1 MMNPRFKRS
10 VLVYAAALFVG
21 LFVYFGAQR
30 DAQAIPS
37 FARKYQASCQ
47 TCHTIYPVLNSFG
60 EAFRRNGYRFPSKNG
75 SLDSDAVKAPMIA
88 MGQDEYK
95 KMFPKAI
102 WPSQIVE
109 AVPLSVW
116 ILGGVTAN
124 MPGSDA
130 HDAAGNVFTW
140 NGLLGEAH
148 IFGAGA
154 FSDTLTYMTQLTF
167 APDGVD
173 VETGYLLWNDIVGP
187 SHLVNLWI
195 GRLFAPQLTSY
206 GLHSAYLSDSYMP
219 AVSIAGLYNP
229 SGNFVVGQGHSDG
242 MEVNGVAGHRFG
254 YSMGWLASLAT
265 SGGLK
270 VRNAEEVYAHVGAK
284 FGGVSLD
291 GEGPDSQVPDAQ
303 KPWAETSLTVDAFAY
318 HGMST
323 MDNGTNAPTETAQN
337 DKVNVVGASLHLNLG
352 SLLVTGGVQLEKHNR
367 PYPGTPP
374 TPANPPAQ
382 NNVLPGTPDFSS
394 ATGIVQWDEVDY
406 VIYPWLVPGVRTEF
420 THLDLANTDG
430 ANAASLLR
438 VVPGIALLPR
448 PNVKVTLLMDIER
461 AYGLPP
467 TGDWGA
473 AGGAV
478 LAPVGDGSK
487 FEAETVSANLAWAF

>member
-1 MMNPRFKRS
+1 MKPKSIRG
-10 VLVYAAALFVG
+10 VLVHALALVVG
-21 LFVYFGAQR
+21 LFAYFGAQR

-37 FARKYQASCQ
+37 FARKYQTSCQ
-47 TCHTIYPVLNSFG
+47 TCHTVYPVLNSFG

-75 SLDSDAVKAPMIA
+75 SLDSDVAKAPMIA

-95 KMFPKAI
+95 KTFPNSV

-109 AVPLSVW
+109 AVPLSFWV
-116 ILGGVTAN
+116 LGGVTAN

-140 NGLLGEAH
+140 NGLMGEAH

-154 FSDTLTYMTQLTF
+154 FSDTLTYMAQLTF

-187 SHLVNLWI
+187 DHLVNLWV

-206 GLHSAYLSDSYMP
+206 GLHSCYLSDSYMP

-229 SGNFVVGQGHSDG
+229 SGTFVVGQGHNDG
-242 MEVNGVAGHRFG
+242 IELNGIAGHRVG
-254 YSMGWLASLAT
+254 YSMGWLASIAT
-265 SGGLK
+265 AGGLK
-270 VRNAEEVYAHVGAK
+270 VRDAEELYAHVGVK
-284 FGGVSLD
+284 IGGVSLD
-291 GEGPDSQVPDAQ
+291 GEGADSQVPDAK
-303 KPWAETSLTVDAFAY
+303 KPWAETSLTLDAFAY
-318 HGMST
+318 HGMTT
-323 MDNGTNAPTETAQN
+323 MDNGTNAPTATAQN
-337 DKVNVVGASLHLNLG
+337 DKVNAIGASLHLNLG

-367 PYPGTPP
+367 PYPGSAP

-382 NNVLPGTPDFSS
+382 NAALPGSPDFSS
-394 ATGIVQWDEVDY
+394 ATAIVQWDEVDY

-420 THLDLANTDG
+420 TRLDLAHTDG

-448 PNVKVTLLMDIER
+448 PNVKVTLLMDFER

-467 TGDWGA
+467 TGAWGP
-473 AGGAV
+473 AGGAI

-487 FEAETVSANLAWAF
+487 FEAETISANLAWAF